1 MIKIRTKLILYF
13 AIVLLFILLIYFV
26 GEQNS
31 QKVTKLHNESL
42 DHLFLLNEMTKV
54 TNETFQSL
62 QIYVQEPLPEN
73 LLYYEDDKQKL
84 LQLQEKF
91 ATTKGKRIPRENYL
105 NMMSSF
111 LELANQTIE
120 SVHKQDIEQYSSTL
134 NEAEKTSRYIH
145 EKTLDLINTELT
157 EYQELFSFTD
167 GKIKNSRYL
176 GTSIIIAII
185 ILSIIFALWFSNG
198 ITSTISRLTK
208 AAQEISAGRYS
219 GEDVVVSRKDELWFL
234 TKTFN
239 QMKKNIMHSV
249 KEIQEKAR
257 LAQLLKEMELKSLQ
271 NQINP
276 HFLFNTLNTISKMSY
291 IEGAE
296 RTSELIS
303 SVSTLLRY
311 NIGNLDR
318 QTVLKDEVK
327 IVNEY
332 FFIQKTRFGDRVE
345 FYQNIDPDC
354 LSAPLPCLTLQPI
367 IENAFVHGIEEMAE
381 GAKIELNIYQKG
393 DRLCIEIKDNG
404 KGMDQQTIERLMD
417 TNIDDEEASSRKS
430 SGHSTG
436 IGIRNVM
443 SRLKLFDKASNISI
457 SSELGKGTTVSL
469 YLTKEGKENKCGKS
483 NVCG

>member
-13 AIVLLFILLIYFV
+13 AVVLLLILLIFFV
-26 GEQNS
+26 GEKNS
-31 QKVTKLHNESL
+31 QKVTELHNDSL

-54 TNETFQSL
+54 ANDTFQSL
-62 QIYVQEPLPEN
+62 QIYVQEPLPDN

-84 LQLQEKF
+84 LQLQEEF
-91 ATTKGKRIPRENYL
+91 AATEVKRIPRENYL
-105 NMMSSF
+105 NMMISF
-111 LELANQTIE
+111 LELADQTVD
-120 SVHKQDIEQYSSTL
+120 SVQKQDIEQYSTSL

-157 EYQELFSFTD
+157 EYQELFSLTN
-167 GKIKNSRYL
+167 GKIKSSRNL
-176 GTSIIIAII
+176 GSSILVAII
-185 ILSIIFALWFSNG
+185 ILSILFALWFSNG
-198 ITSTISRLTK
+198 ITSTISRLTR

-219 GEDVVVSRKDELWFL
+219 GEDIVVPRKDELWFL

-296 RTSELIS
+296 RTSDLIL

-311 NIGNLDR
+311 NIGNLER
-318 QTVLKDEVK
+318 ETSLRDEVK

-367 IENAFVHGIEEMAE
+367 IENAFVHGIEDMAE
-381 GAKIELNIYQKG
+381 GAKIELNIYQK
-393 DRLCIEIKDNG
+393 DKKVCIEIIDNG

-417 TNIDDEEASSRKS
+417 TKIEDETSSRKS

-436 IGIRNVM
+436 IGMRNVM
-443 SRLKLFDKASNISI
+443 SRLKLFDKGSNLSI
-457 SSELGKGTTVSL
+457 SSQLGKGTTVSV
-469 YLTKEGKENKCGKS
+469 YLSTD
-483 NVCG
+483 